1 MPGLSSE
8 LENLRAEWKS
18 KLDAW
23 AKGDGTYESFD
34 ASYYKY
40 RFVWHV
46 HFELE
51 CSRAGLPYKR
61 YDMGGV

>member
-1 MPGLSSE
+1 MVDLSSE
-8 LENLRAEWKS
+8 LENLRTEWKS

-23 AKGDGTYESFD
+23 AKGEGTYESFD

-46 HFELE
+46 HFGLE
-51 CSRAGLPYKR
+51 YAYAGLPYKR
-61 YDMGGV
+61 YDTGEV